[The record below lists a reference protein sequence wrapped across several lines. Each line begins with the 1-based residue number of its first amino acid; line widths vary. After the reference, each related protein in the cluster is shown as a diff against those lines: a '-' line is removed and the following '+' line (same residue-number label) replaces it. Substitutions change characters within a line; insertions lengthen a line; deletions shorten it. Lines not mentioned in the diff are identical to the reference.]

1 MHLKISSRGR
11 YALRFMIDLAQHST
25 GEVVTLKDV
34 SSRQEISIK
43 YLEQIVTLL
52 NRGGLIRSVR
62 GNQGGYLLTR
72 TPSEYTVG
80 DILRIV
86 EGDLFPVA
94 CMEDQP
100 NQCHRYPHCKTIKFW
115 EGLYQTVNTYV
126 DSVTLEDLADECAS
140 DGCWFYSI

>member
-1 MHLKISSRGR
+1 
-11 YALRFMIDLAQHST
+11 MIDLAQHGN
-25 GEVVTLKDV
+25 GEAVTLKEV
-34 SSRQEISIK
+34 SKRQEISIK

-72 TPSEYTVG
+72 EAKDYTVG

-94 CMEDQP
+94 CMEEQP
-100 NQCHRYPHCKTIKFW
+100 NQCTRYPICKTIKFW
-115 EGLYQTVNTYV
+115 EGLYGVINRYV
-126 DSVTLEDLADECAS
+126 DSVTLEDLAAQPEEDNGWS
-140 DGCWFYSI
+140 YSI

>member
-1 MHLKISSRGR
+1 VKISSRGR
-11 YALRFMIDLAQHST
+11 YALRFMIDLAQHGN
-25 GEVVTLKDV
+25 GEAVTLKEV
-34 SSRQEISIK
+34 SKRQEISIK

-72 TPSEYTVG
+72 EAKDYTVG

-94 CMEDQP
+94 CMEEQP
-100 NQCHRYPHCKTIKFW
+100 NQCTRYPICKTIKFW
-115 EGLYQTVNTYV
+115 EGLYGVINRYV
-126 DSVTLEDLADECAS
+126 DSVTLEDLAAQPEEDNGWS
-140 DGCWFYSI
+140 YSI

>member
-1 MHLKISSRGR
+1 MKISSRGR
-11 YALRFMIDLAQHST
+11 YALRFMIDLAQHGN
-25 GEVVTLKDV
+25 GEAVTLKEV
-34 SSRQEISIK
+34 SKRQEISIK

-72 TPSEYTVG
+72 EAKDYTVG

-94 CMEDQP
+94 CMEEQP
-100 NQCHRYPHCKTIKFW
+100 NQCTRYPICKTIKFW
-115 EGLYQTVNTYV
+115 EGLYGVINRYV
-126 DSVTLEDLADECAS
+126 DSVTLEDLAAQPEEDNGWS
-140 DGCWFYSI
+140 YSI

>member
-1 MHLKISSRGR
+1 MAKARP
-11 YALRFMIDLAQHST
+11 
-25 GEVVTLKDV
+25 TLKEV
-34 SSRQEISIK
+34 SRRQEISIK

-72 TPSEYTVG
+72 DTKDYTIG

-94 CMEDQP
+94 CMEEHP
-100 NQCHRYPHCKTIKFW
+100 NQCPRYPICKTIDFW
-115 EGLYQTVNTYV
+115 EGLYQVVNTYV
-126 DSVTLEDLADECAS
+126 DSVTLEDLALQPEEENS
-140 DGCWFYSI
+140 WSYSI